1 MKKTAKKEVK
11 IYRLWDIDN
20 NENLMYGTMAEI
32 KKYAKS
38 QVNFRLPDSIL
49 REQVDEILEIDM
61 VAVDFLEEIGFK
73 PILIYTITETDF
85 LKSKKT

>member
-1 MKKTAKKEVK
+1 MRKTTKKLVK

-20 NENLMYGTMAEI
+20 NENLMYGTMADI

-38 QVNFRLPDSIL
+38 QINFRLPDSIL

-85 LKSKKT
+85 LKNKKT

>member
-1 MKKTAKKEVK
+1 MKKTNKKQVK

-20 NENLMYGTMAEI
+20 NENLIYGTMEDI

-38 QVNFRLPDSIL
+38 QINFKLPDSIL
-49 REQVDEILEIDM
+49 REQVDELLEIEL
-61 VAVDFLEEIGFK
+61 VVVDFLEEIGFK
-73 PILIYTITETDF
+73 PILIYTITESHF

>member
-1 MKKTAKKEVK
+1 
-11 IYRLWDIDN
+11 
-20 NENLMYGTMAEI
+20 MAEI

>member
-1 MKKTAKKEVK
+1 MKKTAKKEIN

-20 NENLMYGTMAEI
+20 NENLMYGTMADI
-32 KKYAKS
+32 KKYARNQITFK
-38 QVNFRLPDSIL
+38 LPSSLL
-49 REQVDEILEIDM
+49 REQVDKLLEINM

-73 PILIYTITETDF
+73 PILIYTVTEYDF